1 MERDPPSIIELSPK
15 TEFSKN
21 KFMVFISLSSVYIFI
36 GDISQVWNQRE
47 VFHSKQM
54 QMFPPVLSVTI
65 NHKH

>member
-1 MERDPPSIIELSPK
+1 M
-15 TEFSKN
+15 
-21 KFMVFISLSSVYIFI
+21 SLSSAYIFI